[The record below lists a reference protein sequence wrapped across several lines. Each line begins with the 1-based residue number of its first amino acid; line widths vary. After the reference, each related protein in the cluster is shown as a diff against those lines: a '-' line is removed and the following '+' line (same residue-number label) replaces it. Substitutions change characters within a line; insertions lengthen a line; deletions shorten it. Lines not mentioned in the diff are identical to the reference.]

1 MSHRAGRPQRLSD
14 DRDPDSPPGRNPAA
28 AKSGAILDSASA
40 EDLVLD
46 PGIRPGSGVDAREL
60 VLAVEHA
67 LTRERSSP
75 QVPALL
81 RFTLVKI
88 SELLHC
94 VWAAAWVFSE
104 DEDVWKISASLGL
117 TAEAATLRFRPGSA
131 LPCQVGERG
140 SPIMINDLDTTE
152 FFRSAEEHYRMR
164 SALYAPVKIGTRVVG
179 VFAVYS
185 DRLEAYTREDLELL
199 TGIAGH
205 LGMVV
210 ASAIMEDRAR
220 RIAVL
225 EERNRHA
232 RDLHDGVQQ
241 VLLSVRIYALDAR
254 NAILAGDT
262 RGAVAGL
269 DECVD
274 AVDEAFDELRSSI
287 AELRQHHEALR
298 DVYSVGRRMHRRLL
312 AAGVDVSFA
321 FDSLALGPT
330 VSDALACIC
339 REATTNVLKHSNA
352 RRAWLDLHEVSR
364 GALLSIRDDGVG
376 IAPSRTSERQ
386 LHIGLEVMRERAEDV
401 GGELKIS
408 CTQGKGVRVEC
419 LVPLRAGVEH
429 ESTRLT
435 VPVRPDTAGS
445 VATT

>member
-1 MSHRAGRPQRLSD
+1 MSRAV
-14 DRDPDSPPGRNPAA
+14 A
-28 AKSGAILDSASA
+28 AKPSEDGDLLGLDA
-40 EDLVLD
+40 
-46 PGIRPGSGVDAREL
+46 GIGPGSRLDAREL

-81 RFTLVKI
+81 RFMLAKI
-88 SELLHC
+88 SELVQC

-117 TAEAATLRFRPGSA
+117 TTEAATLRFRPGSA
-131 LPCQVGERG
+131 LPCQAGERG
-140 SPIMINDLDTTE
+140 IPIMINDLDTTE

-164 SALYAPVKIGTRVVG
+164 SALYAPVKIGPLTVG
-179 VFAVYS
+179 VFAIYS
-185 DRLEAYTREDLELL
+185 DRLGAYTDQDLELL

-205 LGMVV
+205 LGIAV

-241 VLLSVRIYALDAR
+241 VLLSLKIYALDAR

-262 RGAVAGL
+262 RGAVSTL

-274 AVDEAFDELRSSI
+274 AVDEAFDELRASI
-287 AELRQHHEALR
+287 AELRQHHEPLR
-298 DVYSVGRRMHRRLL
+298 DVYAVGARMHRRLVT
-312 AAGVDVSFA
+312 AGVNAVID
-321 FDSLALGPT
+321 FDRLPLAST
-330 VSDALACIC
+330 VSDALAWIC

-352 RRAWLDLHEVSR
+352 SRAWVELHAVR
-364 GALLSIRDDGVG
+364 DGALLSVRDDGVG
-376 IAPSRTSERQ
+376 MAPSRPSERQ
-386 LHIGLEVMRERAEDV
+386 PHIGLEVMRERAEEV
-401 GGELKIS
+401 GGELRIS
-408 CTQGKGVRVEC
+408 SIAGDGVRVEC
-419 LVPLRAGVEH
+419 RVPL
-429 ESTRLT
+429 
-435 VPVRPDTAGS
+435 PVGREAP
-445 VATT
+445 